1 MANDVFLEIDENHY
15 RTVKTSDMAPTNGLT
30 GWFGLVVSIC
40 ADIPMVIIPFR
51 VILEFQ
57 ITLNH
62 QPKPPVNQW
71 LIGYNMEYE
80 WTIMIYN
87 GDRTW

>member
-1 MANDVFLEIDENHY
+1 MANDVFLGMDESLPEGKNES
-15 RTVKTSDMAPTNGLT
+15 TWLQPMVNQ
-30 GWFGLVVSIC
+30 WFGLVVSIC
-40 ADIPMVIIPFR
+40 ADIPIVIIPFR

-71 LIGYNMEYE
+71 LIGYNMGI
-80 WTIMIYN
+80 WMDYN
-87 GDRTW
+87 DL